1 MTRAAEQTSFA
12 ILASR
17 LTLASS
23 LAKTV
28 THTSAQRPDGSG
40 VREFSPGVSLACVVC
55 AVFPGGSRARSPA
68 LCAWRAPQGRAAS
81 PRLRHAARG
90 AGFAFRLHRGK
101 SAWPP
106 PPAPPSSV
114 RGFCFPDCLSIA
126 KGTLYLQPVPCRP
139 SRKDD
144 DQEKGSASV
153 PGKRTSPEIPGRLP
167 RPPPAHACVLARRLA
182 GRCRC
187 PARPVRSGGGEPGGG
202 ARSVCHLASES
213 SRS

>member
-1 MTRAAEQTSFA
+1 MTRAAGQSSFA

-40 VREFSPGVSLACVVC
+40 VREFSPPVLC
-55 AVFPGGSRARSPA
+55 A
-68 LCAWRAPQGRAAS
+68 LCSQEVPGPA
-81 PRLRHAARG
+81 RLRSARG
-90 AGFAFRLHRGK
+90 GRHRAGRPRRGCGMRPAGLALLSAFTGESLPGRRPLHRRRRCVAFVFLTA
-101 SAWPP
+101 SRLRRERFI
-106 PPAPPSSV
+106 SS
-114 RGFCFPDCLSIA
+114 
-126 KGTLYLQPVPCRP
+126 PCP
-139 SRKDD
+139 HSRKDG

-182 GRCRC
+182 GGCRC

-202 ARSVCHLASES
+202 TRSVCHLASES

>member
-1 MTRAAEQTSFA
+1 MTRAAEQSSFA

-40 VREFSPGVSLACVVC
+40 VREFSPGVSPACVVC

-68 LCAWRAPQGRAAS
+68 LCARRAPQGRAAS

-126 KGTLYLQPVPCRP
+126 KGTLYLQPVP
-139 SRKDD
+139 SL
-144 DQEKGSASV
+144 QEGRR
-153 PGKRTSPEIPGRLP
+153 PGKGVGIRPREANFPRNP
-167 RPPPAHACVLARRLA
+167 RPTPTPASCPRVRPGPPPRWEMPVS
-182 GRCRC
+182 C
-187 PARPVRSGGGEPGGG
+187 PAREEGG
-202 ARSVCHLASES
+202 R
-213 SRS
+213 

>member
-1 MTRAAEQTSFA
+1 MTRAAEQSSFA

-40 VREFSPGVSLACVVC
+40 VREFSPGVSPACVVC

-68 LCAWRAPQGRAAS
+68 LCARRAPQGRAAS
-81 PRLRHAARG
+81 PRLWHAARG

-106 PPAPPSSV
+106 PPAPPCRCVAFVFLTASRLRRERFISS
-114 RGFCFPDCLSIA
+114 
-126 KGTLYLQPVPCRP
+126 PCP
-139 SRKDD
+139 HSRKDG